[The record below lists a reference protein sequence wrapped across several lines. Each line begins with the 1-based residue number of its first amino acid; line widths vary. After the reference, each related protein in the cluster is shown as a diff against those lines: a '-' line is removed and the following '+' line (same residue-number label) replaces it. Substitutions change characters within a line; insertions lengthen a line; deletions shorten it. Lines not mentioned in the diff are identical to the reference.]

1 MVAKE
6 VTFIVP
12 EISCRDKA
20 EGVWYHEPGPVTR
33 TKEATRF
40 SCTARSSVS
49 CVTEVRPVCKV
60 ARWQDCA
67 EVPVPSCRP
76 KSVHVPTQVCR
87 YRYRY
92 YLHYLLTPPPGRS
105 IYTGRSVCCQTNR
118 PAEARPRPQE
128 VSSRSPDP

>member
-1 MVAKE
+1 MMINSLASCEPVTWQECDLVAKE

-33 TKEATRF
+33 TKEAARF
-40 SCTARSSVS
+40 TCSARSSVS

-92 YLHYLLTPPPGRS
+92 YLHTA
-105 IYTGRSVCCQTNR
+105 TNISA
-118 PAEARPRPQE
+118 PAGVSTQEE
-128 VSSRSPDP
+128 VSSAR